1 MGARIS
7 GAQAMSDNFHYFPPR
22 PGVNVFD
29 NDKERVKAAVMK
41 EAESFCKMIDCA
53 EEPVALRADVSRYG
67 VNVIID
73 VSIEE

>member
-1 MGARIS
+1 
-7 GAQAMSDNFHYFPPR
+7 
-22 PGVNVFD
+22 
-29 NDKERVKAAVMK
+29 MK